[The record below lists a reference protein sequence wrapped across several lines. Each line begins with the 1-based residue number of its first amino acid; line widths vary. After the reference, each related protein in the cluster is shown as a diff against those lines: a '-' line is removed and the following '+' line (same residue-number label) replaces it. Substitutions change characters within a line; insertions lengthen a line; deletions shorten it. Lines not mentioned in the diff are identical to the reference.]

1 MTKDFEGTD
10 LVVGD
15 SVAYIDTYTRQLKRG
30 VVVGFTKQ
38 NVVVEFVTPGWYN
51 YHTGQQQPPGKQTLH
66 REHRY
71 VVKLK
76 E

>member
-15 SVAYIDTYTRQLKRG
+15 SVVYIDTYTRKLKRG

-38 NVVVEFVTPGWYN
+38 NVVVEYVTPGWTNQYSGI
-51 YHTGQQQPPGKQTLH
+51 YTPPGKQTVH
-66 REHRY
+66 REQRY
-71 VVKLK
+71 VVKT
-76 E
+76 

>member
-15 SVAYIDTYTRQLKRG
+15 SVVYIDTYTRQLKRG

-38 NVVVEFVTPGWYN
+38 NVVVEYDTPGWTNQY
-51 YHTGQQQPPGKQTLH
+51 TGQQHPPGKQTVH
-66 REHRY
+66 REHHY

>member
-30 VVVGFTKQ
+30 AVVGFTAK
-38 NVVVEFVTPGWYN
+38 NVVVEYDTPGWYN
-51 YHTGQQQPPGKQTLH
+51 YHNGTDVPPGKGIVH

-71 VVKLK
+71 VVKA
-76 E
+76 